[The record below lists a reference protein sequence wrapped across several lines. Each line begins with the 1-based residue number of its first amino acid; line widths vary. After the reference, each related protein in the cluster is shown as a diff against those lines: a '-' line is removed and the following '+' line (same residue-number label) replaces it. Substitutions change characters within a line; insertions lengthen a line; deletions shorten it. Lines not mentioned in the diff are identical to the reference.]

1 LSLRIGDRSTIAEC
15 LDGLADVASAMHE
28 PRRASSLW
36 AYSERVFSEGG
47 ELPWDADGAAR
58 RIGRARAALGSAAF
72 DEAWA
77 QGAAMS
83 QDEAVAA
90 ARPIVDRAQ
99 GMGAARRP

>member
-1 LSLRIGDRSTIAEC
+1 MALPTSHRRFMSRGAPARSGHIRN
-15 LDGLADVASAMHE
+15 G
-28 PRRASSLW
+28 SSV
-36 AYSERVFSEGG
+36 RGG

-58 RIGRARAALGSAAF
+58 GIGEARAALGFAAF

-90 ARPIVDRAQ
+90 ARPIIDRAQ
-99 GMGAARRP
+99 GMGAARSP